1 MLRMFGF
8 LPPIGCYALA
18 AIALVATY
26 ILQLRLV
33 NAGEPADSRIYVV
46 GGILAFL
53 LGFVGFQKYLEQ
65 REEAQR
71 PRVSSSDVMQK
82 LVPKETGL
90 KDNDLDAPPE
100 LVNGPAADSP
110 LARVRARSAASA
122 SGTAQT

>member
-1 MLRMFGF
+1 MFRMFGF

-18 AIALVATY
+18 AVVLGATY
-26 ILQLRLV
+26 LAQTSLIE
-33 NAGEPADSRIYVV
+33 AGGVPDSRIYVV

-53 LGFVGFQKYLEQ
+53 LGFAGFQKSIWE

-90 KDNDLDAPPE
+90 KDEELDGPPAQ
-100 LVNGPAADSP
+100 VSGPAADSP
-110 LARVRARSAASA
+110 LARVRARSSA
-122 SGTAQT
+122 SGALNT

>member
-18 AIALVATY
+18 AVVLVATY
-26 ILQLRLV
+26 AFQVSLL
-33 NAGEPADSRIYVV
+33 NAGEPADSRVYVV

-53 LGFVGFQKYLEQ
+53 LGFAGFQRHLEQ

-82 LVPKETGL
+82 LAPKETGL
-90 KDNDLDAPPE
+90 KDAELDVPPAM
-100 LVNGPAADSP
+100 VNGPAADSP
-110 LARVRARSAASA
+110 LARVRARSAAST

>member
-18 AIALVATY
+18 AVVLVATY
-26 ILQLRLV
+26 TLQVSLA

-53 LGFVGFQKYLEQ
+53 LGFAGFQRYLEQ
-65 REEAQR
+65 RDEAQR

-82 LVPKETGL
+82 LAPKETGL
-90 KDNDLDAPPE
+90 KDSELDGPPE
-100 LVNGPAADSP
+100 NLHGPAADSP
-110 LARVRARSAASA
+110 LARVRARSASSN
-122 SGTAQT
+122 SGAAQT